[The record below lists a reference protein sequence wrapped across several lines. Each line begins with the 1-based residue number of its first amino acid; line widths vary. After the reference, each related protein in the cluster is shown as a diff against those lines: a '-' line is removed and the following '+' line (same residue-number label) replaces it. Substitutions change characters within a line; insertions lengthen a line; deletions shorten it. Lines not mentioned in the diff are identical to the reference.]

1 MSKMISVASG
11 FQYSVNIGYDLH
23 NDDKLKNFIPTKAA
37 LELLEE
43 VLLST
48 IPTSTERARI
58 LIGAYGKGKSHI
70 VLTILSML
78 MRKDR
83 SLFEKLIEKI
93 SDDQRLL
100 HTIDSYYE
108 SNKSILPVIITGS
121 STSLTQAFLLALQ
134 RTLSDN
140 GLMDIM
146 PETNYKAAIQA
157 IERWHKDYPETYTR
171 FTELIRNPIDKFLNA
186 LEMFDPSAYEEF
198 EHIYPML
205 TAGSVFNP
213 FLGFDVV
220 ELYEN
225 AARGLRKKGYSGIY
239 VVYDEFSKYLEA
251 NITEASVSDIKMLQD
266 FAEKC
271 SRSGDTQMHI
281 MLISHKEIA
290 NYIDKLPKQKVDGWR
305 GVSERFKHIHLN
317 NNFSQTYEII
327 GSVINKSSAWQSFI
341 NAHDDE
347 FGNIHQRYC
356 THPIF
361 SDVSTAEY
369 GENLKKCYPLHPV
382 SMYVLPRL
390 SERVAQNERTL
401 FTFLSA
407 EGASTLS
414 AFLKKHEDDR
424 YLLLPPDLIYDY
436 FEPLFR
442 KEAYEGNIHKVYL
455 LTTSILDQLENESL
469 ECKIVKTISLIYILE
484 QFERLKPT
492 SDEIMSIYANSYTM
506 DEIQDAIQTLVKKKF
521 LVYRKRSNNYLQLK
535 QSSGINIRERINDVV
550 ESQRRRTN
558 VVETLN
564 SVNFDSYVY
573 PSQYNDEHDMTRYF
587 AFEFVTAQDI
597 SSTDHIANRIGT
609 SDADG
614 IIFGVLP
621 SEEDSIESL
630 SSEILARSQ
639 ECQQAVFVLPQK
651 HDFIEHSVR
660 ELNAVTALRDEAN
673 GDKILFDEYEIVYE
687 DLVQVVNR
695 YISTYTHPELSSS
708 RYIHDGKY
716 VAISRKAG
724 LTKLVSEICD
734 EVFPLTPVIS
744 NEVINRNE
752 PTSIATNSRT
762 RIVAALLRTEL
773 EPNLGLAGTRQE
785 VSIMRSTLL
794 RTGILDQSGSTV
806 VLNLV
811 PKDEKIT
818 NMLAVIESFILEARH
833 FEKLSFEVLY
843 DRLTGSAGRIGLRK
857 GLIPIYL
864 AVVLHGHKQKIV
876 ITDRNGQV
884 TLNSDALNL
893 INLNP
898 ANFFISHVD
907 WDSEKERAVRYLEK
921 LFAEYIIEAE
931 KNISAYDH
939 VANAMRRWYM
949 ALPRYAKECRI
960 DSEGNRIDKRYVAFL
975 RDLRVP
981 GSNYQLLFKK
991 LPKDFAYE
999 EFSIGLTENIE
1010 HAVSY
1015 FNGLLPS
1022 LSALLIR
1029 QTKEMFSMGADNLN
1043 VKTLSSVARDWTDK
1057 LDKGVF
1063 EQLFADGTERILGL
1077 LHVATNDDET
1087 LIARIAKAVT
1097 GLRLEDWD
1105 SNTLESFKKMLQA
1118 HKDTAESFTSSQQE
1132 PDNEDVFSSDYKVSF
1147 VDDDGKVTTKRFER
1161 IERSR
1166 RSQLLYNQVRSA
1178 LSAMGQSIT
1187 EQEKRQV
1194 LIEIL
1199 KDYC

>member
-23 NDDKLKNFIPTKAA
+23 NDDKLKNFIPTKSA
-37 LELLEE
+37 LELLDE

-48 IPTSTERARI
+48 IPSSTERARI

-83 SLFEKLIEKI
+83 SLFEKLIEKV

-100 HTIDSYYE
+100 HAIDSYYD
-108 SNKSILPVIITGS
+108 SNRCILPVIISGS

-140 GLMDIM
+140 GLLDIM
-146 PETNYKAAIQA
+146 PETNYKAAIQV
-157 IERWHKDYPETYTR
+157 IDRWHNDYPDTYTR
-171 FTELIRNPIDKFLNA
+171 FTELIKTPVDTFVNA
-186 LEMFDPSAYEEF
+186 LETYDPSAYEEF

-225 AARGLRKKGYSGIY
+225 AARGLRKGGYSGIY

-271 SRSGDTQMHI
+271 NRSGDTQMHI

-305 GVSERFKHIHLN
+305 GVSERFKHVHLN
-317 NNFSQTYEII
+317 NNFTQTYEII
-327 GSVINKSSAWQSFI
+327 GSVIKKSLEWRHFVADH
-341 NAHDDE
+341 AAE
-347 FGNIHQRYC
+347 FADVNQRYC
-356 THPIF
+356 NHPIF
-361 SDVSTAEY
+361 SDVNTEDYAESL
-369 GENLKKCYPLHPV
+369 ERCYPLHPV

-407 EGASTLS
+407 DGASTLS
-414 AFLKKHEDDR
+414 AFLKKHDDTR
-424 YLLLPPDLIYDY
+424 YALLSPDLIYDY

-455 LTTSILDQLENESL
+455 LTTSILDQLEDNSL
-469 ECKIVKTISLIYILE
+469 ESKIVKTISLIYILE

-492 SDEIMSIYANSYTM
+492 TDEIMSIYGNGYTM
-506 DEIQDAIQTLVKKKF
+506 DEVQDAIQVLIEKKF

-535 QSSGINIRERINDVV
+535 QSSGVNIRERVSDVV
-550 ESQRRRTN
+550 ESQRRKTD

-587 AFEFVTAQDI
+587 AFEFINAQAI
-597 SSTDHIANRIGT
+597 SSIEHIADRINAT
-609 SDADG
+609 DADG
-614 IIFGVLP
+614 IIFGIVP
-621 SEEDSIESL
+621 SEDDSIERL
-630 SSEILARSQ
+630 SDEILLRSQ
-639 ECQQAVFVLPQK
+639 ECQQAIFVLPNN
-651 HDFIEHSVR
+651 FSSIELTVR
-660 ELNAVTALRDEAN
+660 ELNAVIALRDEVS
-673 GDKILFDEYEIVYE
+673 GDKILFDEYEIIYE
-687 DLVQVVNR
+687 DMVQVVNR
-695 YISTYTHPELSSS
+695 YIASYTHPELANS
-708 RYIHDGKY
+708 RYIHNGEY

-724 LTKLVSEICD
+724 LSKLVSEICD
-734 EVFPLTPVIS
+734 AVFPLTPVIC

-762 RIVAALLRTEL
+762 RIVAALLRAEL
-773 EPNLGLAGTRQE
+773 EPNLGLSGTSQE

-794 RTGILDQSGSTV
+794 RTGILRQDESAV
-806 VLNLV
+806 MLNLS
-811 PKDEKIT
+811 PSDEKIA
-818 NMLAVIESFILEARH
+818 NMLAVIEDFILEARH
-833 FEKLSFEVLY
+833 FEKLSFDVLY
-843 DRLTGSAGRIGLRK
+843 DRLTGAAGRIGLRK

-876 ITDRNGQV
+876 LTDRNGQV

-898 ANFFISHVD
+898 ENFYISHVD
-907 WDSEKERAVRYLEK
+907 WDSEKERAVRCLEK
-921 LFAEYIIEAE
+921 LFADYIVEAE

-949 ALPRYAKECRI
+949 ALPRYAKECKT
-960 DSEGNRIDKRYVAFL
+960 DSEGNRIDKRYTAFL

-999 EFSIGLTENIE
+999 EFTIGLTENIE
-1010 HAVSY
+1010 HAVAF
-1015 FNGLLPS
+1015 FNGLLPA
-1022 LSALLIR
+1022 LSAQLI
-1029 QTKEMFSMGADNLN
+1029 QKTKEMLSVGTENLN
-1043 VKTLSSVARDWTDK
+1043 IRTLSSIARDWTEK
-1057 LDKGVF
+1057 LDKAVF
-1063 EQLFADGTERILGL
+1063 EQLFPDGTERILGL
-1077 LHVATNDDET
+1077 LRVATNDDET

-1105 SNTLESFKKMLQA
+1105 SNTREVYERTFIAYKA
-1118 HKDTAESFTSSQQE
+1118 TAESFCASQE
-1132 PDNEDVFSSDYKVSF
+1132 VTDDAVTLSSDYQVSF
-1147 VDDDGKVTTKRFER
+1147 VGDDGKVTTKRFER

-1199 KDYC
+1199 RDYC